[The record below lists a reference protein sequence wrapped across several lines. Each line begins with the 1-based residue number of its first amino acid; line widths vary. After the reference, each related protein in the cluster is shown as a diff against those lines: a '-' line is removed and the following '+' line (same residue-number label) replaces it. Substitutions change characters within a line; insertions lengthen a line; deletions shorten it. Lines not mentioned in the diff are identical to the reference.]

1 MRSFGRLWVMV
12 MCVIIAFF
20 ACTDDKQIEKV
31 RKAKKELEQIEEQK
45 RQEEEKKKEEER
57 KKREEKEKKQEE
69 ERKKKEEEERKKRE
83 EEEKK
88 QEEERKKKEEEE
100 RKKREEEEQKKKEEE
115 ERKKKEEE
123 ERKKREEE
131 EKKKKEEEER
141 KKKEEEEK
149 KKKEEEAKF
158 KVLEGVYSGKRTYT
172 RNQYQIDEVF
182 NVAIGYSKEDKK
194 WNVTFSSV
202 KIEKT
207 AALITQEEDKLIF
220 YVEWHAYDD
229 FSATLLFTP
238 SSKKLKITTTCS
250 DSSENWTYE
259 GTKQ

>member
-12 MCVIIAFF
+12 MCVIIAFS

-31 RKAKKELEQIEEQK
+31 RKAKKELEQIEAQK

-57 KKREEKEKKQEE
+57 KKREEEEKKQKE

-100 RKKREEEEQKKKEEE
+100 

-131 EKKKKEEEER
+131 EKKKKEEEE
-141 KKKEEEEK
+141 EK
-149 KKKEEEAKF
+149 KRKEEEAKI
-158 KVLEGVYSGKRTYT
+158 KGLEGVYSGKRTSG
-172 RNQYQIDEVF
+172 NDQSDEVF
-182 NVAIGYSKEDKK
+182 NVAIGYSEKDKK
-194 WNVTFSSV
+194 WRVTFSSV
-202 KIEKT
+202 AIGRT
-207 AALITQEEDKLIF
+207 ADLITQEEDKLIF
-220 YVEWHAYDD
+220 YTEWYDGYYHY
-229 FSATLLFTP
+229 SATLLFTP
-238 SSKKLKITTTCS
+238 SSKKLKITTTCKYS
-250 DSSENWTYE
+250 GYNWTYE